1 MPPARR
7 PLDGGSVAQIGQAG
21 NYGLRST
28 YKIPSADDGLSGT
41 FGSVTSNF
49 AFLDPKLTYDANN
62 AYLTLTRNNISFTS
76 NGLTP
81 NQNAAAGAVDSI
93 GLAANNPLYD
103 AVALLPN
110 DSAAIHRAFD
120 QLSGEIHASAKTA
133 LIEDSRYLREAA
145 TDRMRAAFGDASAA
159 PAMVAA
165 YGDGGALPVAP
176 TADRPVAWVQ
186 GFGAWGNINGDG
198 NAARMTRSIG
208 GRHGRRCAGG
218 WLAAGRDRRLQPQ
231 QLQRQRPF
239 ILGHQRQLPS
249 GPVWRHAVAG
259 GQRQASGCAPAWPT
273 PGMTSARAAGR
284 LRWLPDSLKS
294 SYSAGTFQVFGDLG
308 YRVDMGRVTVEPF
321 VNLAYVNL
329 GTGRFKKAAARPR
342 CKPTARTRTRPTR
355 HWDCARRPGSSWA
368 AGSHRAR
375 HLAGATPSAMSRH
388 RPRRRSARA
397 MPTP

>member
-1 MPPARR
+1 M
-7 PLDGGSVAQIGQAG
+7 
-21 NYGLRST
+21 
-28 YKIPSADDGLSGT
+28 
-41 FGSVTSNF
+41 
-49 AFLDPKLTYDANN
+49 
-62 AYLTLTRNNISFTS
+62 
-76 NGLTP
+76 
-81 NQNAAAGAVDSI
+81 
-93 GLAANNPLYD
+93 AANNPLYD

-208 GRHGRRCAGG
+208 GFVMGAD
-218 WLAAGRDRRLQPQ
+218 AP
-231 QLQRQRPF
+231 
-239 ILGHQRQLPS
+239 
-249 GPVWRHAVAG
+249 VAG
-259 GQRQASGCAPAWPT
+259 WRLGAIAGYSRNSFNASDRSSSGTSDNYHLGLYGGTQWPVASGKLGLRAGLAYTWHDIGTRRGSPSMATPT
-273 PGMTSARAAGR
+273 A
-284 LRWLPDSLKS
+284 KS

-368 AGSHRAR
+368 AGKPPCAAR
-375 HLAGATPSAMSRH
+375 AGATPSAMSRH

>member
-1 MPPARR
+1 M
-7 PLDGGSVAQIGQAG
+7 
-21 NYGLRST
+21 
-28 YKIPSADDGLSGT
+28 
-41 FGSVTSNF
+41 
-49 AFLDPKLTYDANN
+49 
-62 AYLTLTRNNISFTS
+62 
-76 NGLTP
+76 
-81 NQNAAAGAVDSI
+81 
-93 GLAANNPLYD
+93 AANNPLYD

-208 GRHGRRCAGG
+208 GFVMGAD
-218 WLAAGRDRRLQPQ
+218 AP
-231 QLQRQRPF
+231 
-239 ILGHQRQLPS
+239 
-249 GPVWRHAVAG
+249 VAG
-259 GQRQASGCAPAWPT
+259 WRLGAIAGYSRNSFNASDRSSSGTSDNYHLGLYGGTQWPVASGKLGCAPAWPT

-284 LRWLPDSLKS
+284 LRWLLRQLEEQLQRRHLP
-294 SYSAGTFQVFGDLG
+294 GFGDLG

-329 GTGRFKKAAARPR
+329 GTGRFRKRRRGRAASRPPGHAHDHSTLGLRSSARFELGGR
-342 CKPTARTRTRPTR
+342 EATVRGT
-355 HWDCARRPGSSWA
+355 
-368 AGSHRAR
+368 
-375 HLAGATPSAMSRH
+375 LAGATPSAMSRH